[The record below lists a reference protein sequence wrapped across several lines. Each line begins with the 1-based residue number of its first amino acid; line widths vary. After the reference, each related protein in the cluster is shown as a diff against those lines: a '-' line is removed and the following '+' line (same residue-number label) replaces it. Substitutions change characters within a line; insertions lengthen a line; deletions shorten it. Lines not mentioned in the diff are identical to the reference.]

1 MIVIKPLVGVPKSS
15 EKLEHT
21 YSKYRSLGASEKV
34 YEQARKNKNPCK
46 EA

>member
-15 EKLEHT
+15 EKLEHM
-21 YSKYRSLGASEKV
+21 GASEKV